1 MIKVR
6 GKELTK
12 ESLAKMIDHSVLHP
26 ESVKAD
32 ILEGIELCKKYR
44 FNSFCVNPNALSLV
58 VEGLKGI
65 DVEPS
70 VVLDFPFG
78 AGTPAIKMA
87 AAEDMVRRG
96 AKALDMVIDIGALKD
111 KNYKLVTEEIK
122 NLVNAAQGAKT
133 KIIIE
138 VAYLTKEEIIA
149 ACKCVEEG
157 GGHYVKS
164 STGRA
169 PRGPSMAEVKL
180 MRDSVSPHIG
190 VKVAG
195 TGAFWTPQI
204 ALGAI
209 LAGADLIGTR
219 AGSRIIDELPLMM
232 EIYYG
237 AHIEV
242 VK

>member
-6 GKELTK
+6 GIDLTK
-12 ESLAKMIDHSVLHP
+12 KQLAKMIDFSILHP
-26 ESVKAD
+26 NTTSNE
-32 ILEGIELCKKYR
+32 ILEGIEICKKYK
-44 FNSFCVNPNALSLV
+44 FNSFCVNPNYLSLIV
-58 VEGLKGI
+58 DGLKDT

-78 AGTPAIKMA
+78 TGTEAMKLA
-87 AAEDMVRRG
+87 AAEDAVKRG

-111 KNYKLVTEEIK
+111 KNYKLVTKEIK
-122 NLVNAAQGAKT
+122 NLVEASKGAKT

-138 VAYLTKEEIIA
+138 VAYLTKEEIVA

-157 GGHYVKS
+157 GGTYVKS

-169 PRGPSMAEVKL
+169 DRGPTMAEVKL
-180 MRDSVSPHIG
+180 MRESVSPNIG

-195 TGAFWTPQI
+195 TGSFWTPQI
-204 ALGAI
+204 ALGCI

-219 AGSRIIDELPLMM
+219 SGPKIVDELPLM
-232 EIYYG
+232 E
-237 AHIEV
+237 EV
-242 VK
+242 YKNMQIL

>member
-1 MIKVR
+1 
-6 GKELTK
+6 
-12 ESLAKMIDHSVLHP
+12 
-26 ESVKAD
+26 
-32 ILEGIELCKKYR
+32 LEGIELCKKYR
-44 FNSFCVNPNALSLV
+44 FNSFCVNPNALLLV

-78 AGTPAIKMA
+78 AGTPAIKIA

-138 VAYLTKEEIIA
+138 VAYLSKQDIIA

-157 GGHYVKS
+157 GGSYVKS

-195 TGAFWTPQI
+195 TGAFWTPQV

-219 AGSRIIDELPLMM
+219 AGAQIIDELPLMM

-237 AHIEV
+237 KNIKV

>member
-1 MIKVR
+1 MINVR
-6 GKELTK
+6 GIDLTK

-26 ESVKAD
+26 ESVKAN
-32 ILEGIELCKKYR
+32 IEEGIGLCKKYR
-44 FNSFCVNPNALSLV
+44 FNSFCVNPNFLPMV
-58 VEGLKGI
+58 VEGLKGV
-65 DVEPS
+65 DCEPS

-78 AGTPAIKMA
+78 SGSEAIKLA
-87 AAEDMVRRG
+87 AAEDMIRLG

-111 KNYKLVTEEIK
+111 KNYKLVTQEIR
-122 NLVNAAQGAKT
+122 NLVKAAQGIIT

-138 VAYLTKEEIIA
+138 VAYLTKDEIVA

-157 GGHYVKS
+157 GGSYVKS

-195 TGAFWTPQI
+195 TGSFWTPQV
-204 ALGAI
+204 AFGAI

-219 AGSRIIDELPLMM
+219 AGAQIIDELPLIE

-237 AHIEV
+237 KNVTI
-242 VK
+242 KK